1 VQPTDRLHALD
12 AVRAYA
18 LLLGVVLHSTVPFLA
33 NVEVPAWR
41 DEPHAGAAVIYH
53 VIHMFRMSAFF
64 LMAGLFGRMLIERR
78 GATAFVKDRLKRVA
92 VPLFLF
98 GPVAL
103 LTALGG
109 WVLGALPHGEQTL
122 SSMLEESAAAPQG
135 ERAGRVDIA
144 HLWFLYYLL
153 IFYALALAV
162 RAAVR
167 AVDASGSM
175 RAACDR
181 VVAFV
186 MRGIWA
192 PVLIALPIAAYLWQ
206 QPTWNEWDLPVALLP
221 ISPAAFVVYGVPFGL
236 GWLLHRQLTLLLD
249 LQRIWPAYLLAA
261 VALTVLCLAILGVTP
276 HWAGP
281 ILTGAERSVY
291 AAAYAV
297 GQWCWVLGLVGAA
310 LRFLSA
316 PHPATR
322 YLADAS
328 YWVYLMHF
336 STISFFIALLRP
348 LDWHWTLKLAIM
360 IGGTMLPL
368 LATYHYLVRFTW
380 IGAILN
386 GRRHP
391 RPAQSPP
398 ADAAPAAG

>member
-1 VQPTDRLHALD
+1 
-12 AVRAYA
+12 
-18 LLLGVVLHSTVPFLA
+18 
-33 NVEVPAWR
+33 
-41 DEPHAGAAVIYH
+41 
-53 VIHMFRMSAFF
+53 M
-64 LMAGLFGRMLIERR
+64 
-78 GATAFVKDRLKRVA
+78 KRVA

-98 GPVAL
+98 GPVVL

-109 WVLGALPHGEQTL
+109 WALGALPHGGQTI
-122 SSMLEESAAAPQG
+122 SAMLEESAAAPQG

-153 IFYALALAV
+153 VFYAFALA
-162 RAAVR
+162 AHAGIR
-167 AVDASGSM
+167 AVDASGSI

-186 MRGIWA
+186 LRGIWA

-221 ISPAAFVVYGVPFGL
+221 LTPAALVVYGVPFCL
-236 GWLLHRQLTLLLD
+236 GWLLHRQLPLLLG
-249 LQRIWPAYLLAA
+249 LQRTWPAPLIAA
-261 VALTVLCLAILGVTP
+261 LALTVVCLAILGVTP
-276 HWAGP
+276 RWAGP
-281 ILTGAERSVY
+281 ALAGAERT
-291 AAAYAV
+291 AFTAAYAV

-310 LRFLSA
+310 LRFLSK

-322 YLADAS
+322 YVAEAS

-336 STISFFIALLRP
+336 TTISFFIALVRP
-348 LDWHWTLKLAIM
+348 FDWHWSIKFTIM
-360 IGGTMLPL
+360 IGGSMALLLPS
-368 LATYHYLVRFTW
+368 YHYLVRFTW

-391 RPAQSPP
+391 RPTKSPP
-398 ADAAPAAG
+398 VDVAPAAG

>member
-1 VQPTDRLHALD
+1 MHPADRLHALD

-18 LLLGVVLHSTVPFLA
+18 LLLGVVLHSAVPFLA
-33 NVEVPAWR
+33 NVEVPPWR
-41 DEPHAGAAVIYH
+41 DEPHDGAAVIYF
-53 VIHMFRMSAFF
+53 VIHMFRMPAFF
-64 LMAGLFGRMLIERR
+64 LMAGLFARMLLERR
-78 GATAFVKDRLKRVA
+78 GATAFVKDRSKRVA

-98 GPVAL
+98 GPVVL
-103 LTALGG
+103 LVSLVGLL
-109 WVLGALPHGEQTL
+109 LGALPHGGFSLASLMEQA
-122 SSMLEESAAAPQG
+122 EPQG
-135 ERAGRVDIA
+135 ARTVGVDIA

-175 RAACDR
+175 RAFCDR

-206 QPTWNEWDLPVALLP
+206 QQTWNEWDLPVALLP
-221 ISPAAFVVYGVPFGL
+221 IPSPAALIVYGVPFGL
-236 GWLLHRQLTLLLD
+236 GWLLHRQLPLLLA
-249 LQRIWPAYLLAA
+249 LQRIWLAYLIAA
-261 VALTVLCLAILGVTP
+261 LALTVLCLAIVGLTP
-276 HWAGP
+276 RWAGP
-281 ILTGAERSVY
+281 ILAGAERSVY
-291 AAAYAV
+291 TAAYVV

-310 LRFLSA
+310 LRFLSK

-336 STISFFIALLRP
+336 TTISFFIALLQP
-348 LDWHWTLKLAIM
+348 LDWHWSFKFAIL
-360 IGGTMLPL
+360 IGGSMLL
-368 LATYHYLVRFTW
+368 LLPSYHYLVRFTW

-391 RPAQSPP
+391 RPTKSPP
-398 ADAAPAAG
+398 VDAAPAAG

>member
-18 LLLGVVLHSTVPFLA
+18 LLLGVVLHAAVPFLA
-33 NVEVPAWR
+33 NVEVSMWR
-41 DEPHAGAAVIYH
+41 DEPHAGAAVLYF

-64 LMAGLFGRMLIERR
+64 LMAGLFGRMLLERR
-78 GATAFVKDRLKRVA
+78 GATGFVKDRLKRVA

-98 GPVAL
+98 GPVVLLLAL
-103 LTALGG
+103 AG
-109 WVLGALPHGEQTL
+109 WVLGALPHGGLNL
-122 SSMLEESAAAPQG
+122 SSTFEEAAAAPQG

-153 IFYALALAV
+153 IFYAVALAV

-206 QPTWNEWDLPVALLP
+206 QPNWNEWDLPVALLP
-221 ISPAAFVVYGVPFGL
+221 MSSAALVVYGVPFGL
-236 GWLLHRQLTLLLD
+236 GWLLHRQLPLLLG
-249 LQRIWPAYLLAA
+249 LQRIWLAYLIAA
-261 VALTVLCLAILGVTP
+261 LALTVLSLAILGVTP
-276 HWAGP
+276 RWAGP
-281 ILTGAERSVY
+281 ILAGAERSVFT
-291 AAAYAV
+291 AAYAV
-297 GQWCWVLGLVGAA
+297 GQWCWVLALVGAA
-310 LRFLSA
+310 LRFLSK

-336 STISFFIALLRP
+336 ATISFFIALIRP
-348 LDWHWTLKLAIM
+348 FEWHWIFKLAIM
-360 IGGTMLPL
+360 IGGSMLL
-368 LATYHYLVRFTW
+368 LLPSYHYFVRFTW

-386 GRRHP
+386 GRRHA
-391 RPAQSPP
+391 RPAKSPP
-398 ADAAPAAG
+398 VDAAPAAG